1 MFLKIS
7 VHILSLQNTHTHTHT
22 HTHIYI
28 LEVML
33 NICELIVDINGWF
46 CYKGKILLKHSY
58 VVQFYKN
65 YK

>member
-1 MFLKIS
+1 MSLNMC
-7 VHILSLQNTHTHTHT
+7 VHILSLQNTYM
-22 HTHIYI
+22 YI

-33 NICELIVDINGWF
+33 KICELIVDINRWF
-46 CYKGKILLKHSY
+46 YYKGKILPKHRY

>member
-1 MFLKIS
+1 MLLNIS
-7 VHILSLQNTHTHTHT
+7 VHILSLQNTHTH
-22 HTHIYI
+22 IYI
-28 LEVML
+28 YTLEVML

-46 CYKGKILLKHSY
+46 CYKGKILLKHRY